1 MCHVAF
7 NLLHRLDDHSTMN
20 FPMLESDGESTS
32 IVQHLCSHLIV
43 DYQKQEIFV
52 PEFIFV
58 HRNCYNNL
66 LLTTNGRQDVEEYG
80 IDTEGEREAN
90 NEDKEGDKTTDSTVD
105 NDESECS
112 DGGDDGSKYF
122 DEIQTM
128 LRSLIASS
136 TTTETTTTITT
147 CEMTQGL
154 LEKLR
159 IGLDGSYNV
168 KVSSI

>member
-20 FPMLESDGESTS
+20 FPMLKDGESTS
-32 IVQHLCSHLIV
+32 IVEHLCSHLIV
-43 DYQKQEIFV
+43 DDQKQEIFV

-58 HRNCYNNL
+58 HRNCYNKL
-66 LLTTNGRQDVEEYG
+66 LLKYQTTNGKQDKEECG
-80 IDTEGEREAN
+80 IDTEGEREAD
-90 NEDKEGDKTTDSTVD
+90 NEDKEGDKTTNSTVD
-105 NDESECS
+105 NDNTETECS
-112 DGGDDGSKYF
+112 DGGDDGSKHF

-128 LRSLIASS
+128 LRTLIASS
-136 TTTETTTTITT
+136 TTTTTTT
-147 CEMTQGL
+147 CEMTEGL